1 MLARIIDWSGRNRFL
16 VILASLLATGAGLLA
31 ALRSPIDAIPDL
43 SDPQVIVFS
52 EWMGRSPQLV
62 EDQVTYPLVT
72 GLQALPGVKA
82 VRGLTMFGMSFTYV
96 LLQEGVDP
104 YWARTRVSERLDV
117 LKPRLPPD
125 VEVSLG
131 PDASA
136 VGWVYQYVL
145 VDRTGRLSVADLRT
159 LQDWTLR
166 FSLEGV
172 DGVAEVA
179 TLGGFEK
186 QYQAVLDPERM
197 RAAGVTTSDIT
208 SALARNNRDV
218 GGRVIEEAGRELYVQ
233 GRGLVADL
241 ADLDRVHVGL
251 DTRGTPVALGS
262 VASVEIGPEI
272 RRGIADLDGKGE
284 AVGGLVVARQGE
296 NALAVIE
303 AVKARLA
310 EVPLPDGVEVLPVY
324 DRSDLIRGSVATL
337 FESIGEEVLIIALLL
352 GVFLLHARSVLV
364 PILVL
369 PCAIAVAFIPMYF
382 MKLTINIMSLAGIII
397 AIGDMVDAVVLLVE
411 NAARRIE
418 DHPEEDRTEVVLAA
432 SRELGGPLV
441 SSLLLIAVSFLP
453 IFALEAQEGRLFTPL
468 AWTKTFAM
476 LAAALFTL
484 TLAPA
489 LAVTLLRGKMPREAA
504 NPVNRALRALYRPIV
519 GLATRH
525 PWPFIAIAA
534 IATAI
539 TVPVY
544 NGLGREFM
552 PPLYEGSLL
561 YMPVTVPGISAEQA
575 RTLLQAQDAFLVSI
589 PEVEHVI
596 GKAGRA
602 ETATDPA
609 PLSMF
614 ETIITLK
621 PRDEWRPGVTVD
633 DIIAEMEAGMDYPGV
648 QNAFTMPIKARV
660 DMLTT
665 GIRTPV
671 GLKVLGDDL
680 QTINDAG
687 ERIEAALR
695 EVPGTRSV
703 YAERQLAAV
712 FVEVV
717 PRRDDVL
724 RYGAATDD
732 VLDVVE
738 MGLGGMPV
746 GRIFDGRERYSLIA
760 RFGRDF
766 RADEEGIRSLPV
778 ATALGV
784 VPLGALADVNRVP
797 GPAMLI
803 DEGGRLAGYIY
814 VDPGRRDL
822 GGYVDEARKV
832 VESLGLDPSLQIQWT
847 GQYEFLER
855 AQQRLAI
862 MAPITLVLVF
872 LLVYLSFRTIGE
884 TSIVLLT
891 LPFSVLGSIWF
902 LAAANYDLSIASW
915 VAMIALIGVGAE
927 VGMVLSVYLDLG
939 VKRALEKGEVLT
951 PARLAEVAA
960 DSAAGRMR
968 GMVLAISMNLF
979 GLLPVLFS
987 QGVGSDMA
995 RRMAGPMFGGL
1006 LTLTFMTAL
1015 VLPAMWVL
1023 WRTRQLRKGTLAAS
1037 LAVSQAQEG

>member
-1 MLARIIDWSGRNRFL
+1 MLSRIIDWSGRNRFL
-16 VILASLLATGAGLLA
+16 VFLASLLLTAAGLWT
-31 ALRSPIDAIPDL
+31 ALKSPLDAIPDL
-43 SDPQVIVFS
+43 SDPQVIVFAD
-52 EWMGRSPQLV
+52 WMGRSPQLV

-82 VRGLTMFGMSFTYV
+82 VRGFTMFGMSFTYV

-104 YWARTRVSERLDV
+104 YWARTRVSERLAV
-117 LKPRLPPD
+117 LETRLPPD
-125 VEVSLG
+125 VEISLG

-136 VGWVYQYVL
+136 VGWVYQYAL
-145 VDRTGRLSVADLRT
+145 VDKSGRLSIADLRS

-166 FSLEGV
+166 FALEGV

-179 TLGGFEK
+179 TVGGFEK
-186 QYQAVLDPERM
+186 QYQTVLDPERM
-197 RAAGVTTSDIT
+197 RAAGVTTGDVT

-218 GGRVIEEAGRELYVQ
+218 GGRVIEDAGRELYVQ
-233 GRGLVADL
+233 GRGLVEDL
-241 ADLDRVHVGL
+241 ADLDRISVGL
-251 DTRGTPVALGS
+251 GPDGTPIPLSS
-262 VASVEIGPEI
+262 VASVEVGPDI
-272 RRGIADLDGKGE
+272 RRGIADLDGSGE
-284 AVGGLVVARQGE
+284 SVGGLVVARQGE
-296 NALAVIE
+296 NALRVID

-310 EVPLPDGVEVLPVY
+310 ATPLPDGVEIVPVY
-324 DRSDLIRGSVATL
+324 DRSELIRGSVDTL
-337 FESIGEEVLIIALLL
+337 FESILEEGLIIALLL

-382 MKLTINIMSLAGIII
+382 MGLTINIMSLAGIII

-418 DHPEEDRTEVVLAA
+418 EKPDEDRTEVVLAA
-432 SRELGGPLV
+432 ARELGGPLV

-504 NPVNRALRALYRPIV
+504 NPVNRALRAIYRPLV

-525 PWPFIAIAA
+525 PWPFIAVAA
-534 IATAI
+534 IATAV

-544 NGLGREFM
+544 GGLGREFM
-552 PPLYEGSLL
+552 PPLYEGTLL
-561 YMPVTVPGISAEQA
+561 YMPITVPGISAEQA
-575 RTLLQAQDAFLVSI
+575 RTLLQAQDAFLASI
-589 PEVEHVI
+589 PEVERVL

-621 PRDEWRPGVTVD
+621 AREEWRPGVTVD
-633 DIIAEMEAGMDYPGV
+633 DIVAEMEAGMDYPGV

-671 GLKVLGDDL
+671 GVKVLGADL
-680 QTINDAG
+680 QTIADAG
-687 ERIEAALR
+687 QRIEAALR

-712 FVEVV
+712 FVEVI
-717 PRRDDVL
+717 PRRDDLL
-724 RYGAATDD
+724 RYGASTDD

-746 GRIFDGRERYSLIA
+746 GRVFDGRERYSLIA

-766 RADEEGIRSLPV
+766 RADEDGIRRLPV

-784 VPLGALADVNRVP
+784 VPLGELADVKRGP
-797 GPAMLI
+797 GPAMLV
-803 DEGGRLAGYIY
+803 DEGGKLAGYIY
-814 VDPGRRDL
+814 VDPGQRDL

-832 VESLGLDPSLQIQWT
+832 VEGLNLDPSLQIQWT

-855 AQQRLAI
+855 AQERLTV
-862 MAPITLVLVF
+862 MAPITILLVF

-902 LAAANYDLSIASW
+902 LAAADYDLSIASW

-927 VGMVLSVYLDLG
+927 VGMVLAVYLDLG
-939 VKRALEKGEVLT
+939 VKRALEAGERLT

-968 GMVLAISMNLF
+968 GMVLAIAMNLF

-1006 LTLTFMTAL
+1006 VTLTFMTAL

-1037 LAVSQAQEG
+1037 LALSKAEE

>member
-1 MLARIIDWSGRNRFL
+1 MLARIIDWSGRNRLFVFL
-16 VILASLLATGAGLLA
+16 TSLLLSVAGLWTA
-31 ALRSPIDAIPDL
+31 WKSPLDAIPDL
-43 SDPQVIVFS
+43 SDPQVIVFAD
-52 EWMGRSPQLV
+52 WMGRSPQLV

-82 VRGLTMFGMSFTYV
+82 VRGFTMFGMSFTYV
-96 LLQEGVDP
+96 LLEDGADP
-104 YWARTRVSERLDV
+104 DRARTRVSERLGV
-117 LKPRLPPD
+117 LKSRLPPD
-125 VEVSLG
+125 VEISLG

-145 VDRTGRLSVADLRT
+145 VDRSGRLSIADLRT

-166 FSLEGV
+166 FALEGV
-172 DGVAEVA
+172 AGVAEVA
-179 TLGGFEK
+179 TVGGFEK
-186 QYQAVLDPERM
+186 QYQAVLDPERL
-197 RAAGVTTSDIT
+197 RAAGVSLVDVTT
-208 SALARNNRDV
+208 ALARNNRDV

-233 GRGLVADL
+233 GRGLVTDL
-241 ADLDRVHVGL
+241 TDLDRLFVGL
-251 DTRGTPVALGS
+251 DAQGSPVALGS
-262 VASVEIGPEI
+262 VASLEIGPDI
-272 RRGIADLDGKGE
+272 RRGIADLDGEGE
-284 AVGGLVVARQGE
+284 AVGGLVVARQGQ

-310 EVPLPDGVEVLPVY
+310 VVPLPDGVEVVPVY
-324 DRSDLIRGSVATL
+324 DRSELISGSVRTL
-337 FESIGEEVLIIALLL
+337 SDSIAEEMLIIALLL
-352 GVFLLHARSVLV
+352 GLFLLHARSVLI

-369 PCAIAVAFIPMYF
+369 PCAVAVAFIPMYF
-382 MKLTINIMSLAGIII
+382 MGLTINIMSLAGIII

-418 DHPEEDRTEVVLAA
+418 ERPDDDRTEVVLAA
-432 SRELGGPLV
+432 ARELGGPLV

-489 LAVTLLRGKMPREAA
+489 LAVTLLRGPMPREAA
-504 NPVNRALRALYRPIV
+504 NPVNRGLRALYRPVV

-525 PWPFIAIAA
+525 PWPVIGLAA
-534 IATAI
+534 LATAL

-544 NGLGREFM
+544 RGLGREFM

-561 YMPVTVPGISAEQA
+561 YMPVTLPGISTEQA
-575 RTLLQAQDAFLVSI
+575 RTLLQAQDAFIKGI
-589 PEVEHVI
+589 PEVAHVL

-621 PRDEWRPGVTVD
+621 PREQWRPGVEVK
-633 DIIAEMEAGMDYPGV
+633 DIIAELEAGMDYPGV

-660 DMLTT
+660 DMLST

-671 GLKVLGDDL
+671 GIKVLGDDL
-680 QTINDAG
+680 HQIAAAG
-687 ERIEAALR
+687 EQIEAALR
-695 EVPGTRSV
+695 QVAGTRSV

-712 FVEVV
+712 FMEVI
-717 PRRDDVL
+717 PRRDDLL

-738 MGLGGMPV
+738 MGLGGMPI
-746 GRIFDGRERYSLIA
+746 GRVFDGRERSSLIA

-778 ATALGV
+778 STAQGV
-784 VPLGALADVNRVP
+784 VPLGALADVKRSP

-803 DEGGRLAGYIY
+803 DEGGQLAGYIY
-814 VDPGRRDL
+814 IDPGERDL
-822 GGYVDEARKV
+822 GGYVDEAREV
-832 VESLGLDPSLQIQWT
+832 VSGLGLDPALQIQWT

-855 AQQRLAI
+855 AQERLFF
-862 MAPITLVLVF
+862 MAPLTLLLIF
-872 LLVYLSFRTIGE
+872 LLVWLSFRTIGE
-884 TSIVLLT
+884 TTIVLLT
-891 LPFSVLGSIWF
+891 LPFSLLGSVWF
-902 LAAANYDLSIASW
+902 LALAGYDLSIASW
-915 VAMIALIGVGAE
+915 VAMIALIGVAAE
-927 VGMVLSVYLDLG
+927 VGMVLAVYLDLG
-939 VKRALEKGEVLT
+939 VKHALEAGEVLT

-968 GMVLAISMNLF
+968 GMVLAIAMNLL

-987 QGVGSDMA
+987 DGVGSDVA

-1023 WRTRQLRKGTLAAS
+1023 WRSRQLRRGTLSAS
-1037 LAVSQAQEG
+1037 LAVSQAE